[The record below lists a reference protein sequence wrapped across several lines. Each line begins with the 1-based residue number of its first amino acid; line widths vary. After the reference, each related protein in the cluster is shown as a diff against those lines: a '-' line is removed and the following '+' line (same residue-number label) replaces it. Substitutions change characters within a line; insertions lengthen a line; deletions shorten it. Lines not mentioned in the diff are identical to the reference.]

1 MSSQTKKSYEY
12 LDVWAY
18 SNSRT
23 EILVNVKNIGNL
35 EAIVT
40 AVLIEG
46 KPIYVVNGGE
56 SKPRMPIYLK
66 VGASETITLSFSSP
80 LASGITYMTIRT
92 YSGKEYP
99 KVVVMP

>member
-1 MSSQTKKSYEY
+1 MSSHTKKSFEY

-40 AVLIEG
+40 TELIEG
-46 KPIYVVNGGE
+46 KPIYAVNGGV
-56 SKPRMPIYLK
+56 SKPRMPIHLK

-80 LASGITYMTIRT
+80 LASGITNMTIRT
-92 YSGKEYP
+92 YSGKDYP
-99 KVVVMP
+99 KIVVIP